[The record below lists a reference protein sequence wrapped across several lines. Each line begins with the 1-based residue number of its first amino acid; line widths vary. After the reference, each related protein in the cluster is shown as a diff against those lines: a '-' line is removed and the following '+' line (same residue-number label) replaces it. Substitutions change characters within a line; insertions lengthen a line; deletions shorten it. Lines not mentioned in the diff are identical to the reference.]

1 MQARSKSLLR
11 SIRNPKAITSIS
23 SAESLATEV
32 KLLQMDGDRASDM
45 VDSVKSARIL
55 IVEDDIICREIVG
68 AHLKSEGFSTV
79 EATDIASGVKA
90 FASHSIDLL
99 ITDINL
105 PDGLGFDLV
114 KRLRGQRDCASIYM
128 TSRGGSGDRVRGL
141 EDGGDDYMVKP
152 LDLPELTARV
162 RAVLRRYRKALP
174 VPSPLDSVVVFA
186 GWTLD
191 LVRRELADS
200 KGGLIRLT
208 RAEFDLFAALAQ
220 TGARPLSRDYLVEVV
235 SSADSATR
243 ERTIDVM
250 ISRIRRKLALA
261 HQPAPQIITELGAGY
276 RFKAPAP
283 SPV

>member
-1 MQARSKSLLR
+1 MA
-11 SIRNPKAITSIS
+11 N
-23 SAESLATEV
+23 
-32 KLLQMDGDRASDM
+32 GRAPDM
-45 VDSVKSARIL
+45 VDSANFARIL

-68 AHLKSEGFSTV
+68 AHLKSEGFHTV
-79 EATDIASGVKA
+79 EAVDIASGVTA
-90 FASHSIDLL
+90 FATHPIDLL

-114 KRLRGQRDCASIYM
+114 QTLRRQRDFAAIYM
-128 TSRGGSGDRVRGL
+128 TSRGGSCDRVRGL
-141 EDGGDDYMVKP
+141 EDGGDDYIVKP
-152 LDLPELTARV
+152 VDMPELTARV
-162 RAVLRRYRKALP
+162 RAVLRRYRKTAP
-174 VPSPLDSVVVFA
+174 GPAPSESVVVFA

-220 TGARPLSRDYLVEVV
+220 TGAKPLSRDYLVEVV

-261 HQPAPQIITELGAGY
+261 NQPAPQIVTELGAGY
-276 RFKAPAP
+276 RFKAPEPLPA
-283 SPV
+283 